1 MGWLVEP
8 NLMLA
13 GRRDGMPLVYVH
25 KFGKDFRYLA
35 DHGMM
40 GTDFDSCC
48 HNWATQG
55 LNYYVVARLHWNP
68 EQDVNSIV
76 HDYCQAGFGAAAKSV
91 RRYFHGLEALMDE
104 AATKK
109 AKVVAVFNP
118 KALAGLRKEL
128 EQARRDAGSDA
139 VVTKRIAFLELGL
152 RWTEIEARSHAF
164 LLDPAKA
171 DKVAARK
178 TLDERF
184 ALMREVFQKTPLALN
199 VAYISWGEDALWS
212 RLGWRGQKR

>member
-1 MGWLVEP
+1 
-8 NLMLA
+8 MLA
-13 GRRDGMPLVYVH
+13 GRRDGVPLLYVH

-68 EQDVNSIV
+68 EQDVDTLV
-76 HDYCQAGFGAAAKSV
+76 DDYCQAGFGPAAKSV
-91 RRYFHGLEALMDE
+91 RRYFDGLEALMDE

-109 AKVVAVFNP
+109 AKAVTVFNP
-118 KALAGLRKEL
+118 KALAGLRQEL
-128 EQARRDAGSDA
+128 EQAHRDAGSDPA
-139 VVTKRIAFLELGL
+139 IAKRIAFLELGL
-152 RWTEIEARSHAF
+152 RWTEIEVRAQTF
-164 LLDPAKA
+164 LADPDKA
-171 DKVAARK
+171 DKEAARQ
-178 TLDERF
+178 TLDERL

-212 RLGWRGQKR
+212 RLGWRGQQR